1 MSEEDNFN
9 ENAGNQLRD
18 TIFKDIIRYA
28 QESDMT
34 AFQAIGVL
42 ESLKYDLLKAM
53 GNTNNQKDL
62 NDESED
68 ESE

>member
-9 ENAGNQLRD
+9 VNAGNQLRQMLY
-18 TIFKDIIRYA
+18 KDIVRYA

-42 ESLKYDLLKAM
+42 ESLKFDILNAM
-53 GNTNNQKDL
+53 QNAGKD
-62 NDESED
+62 DED
-68 ESE
+68 EI

>member
-1 MSEEDNFN
+1 MSEDNFN
-9 ENAGNQLRD
+9 SQAGNQLRD
-18 TIFKDIIRYA
+18 MLFRDIVRYA

-53 GNTNNQKDL
+53 EDSNNQEDL
-62 NDESED
+62 NTDSSNED
-68 ESE
+68 